1 MMHQPLKGIKVVE
14 LGIFAAAPMCA
25 KVLGDWGAD
34 IIKVESLAG
43 DPSRTSGAANYG
55 LKVGDPYENPA
66 YENRNLNSR
75 SITLDLK
82 SEEGLQAMYDLLATA
97 DVFIT
102 NMRMKAITKLKLD
115 YETLSPMFP
124 RLVWAA
130 LDGFGTVGPMKD
142 DPGFDIVAFFAGTG
156 LMIDYCEANSAPLQ
170 PAIAFGDFTTGGTLA
185 GGIAA
190 ALFQREKTG
199 KGEKVMISLMGQSLF
214 NQANTIMTANMGNDP
229 YPKSRLKPSSPLINN
244 FRCKD
249 GQWVMISILDYNRYI
264 GAISEMI
271 GHPEI
276 MQDPR
281 FNEIV
286 EGKKH
291 SAELTVLLDEWFSTH
306 DYAEV
311 GQKLKDADI
320 AHNRIKHLTDM
331 PDDEQA
337 KANNYI
343 YWAPSRNGKPMLCVA
358 SPIKFGNID
367 LPPHKFAALLGENS
381 AEILKEIGY
390 SDEKIQKM
398 IDDKVTSV
406 WTDPI
411 PDIQCENK

>member
-1 MMHQPLKGIKVVE
+1 MMNQPLKGVRVVE
-14 LGIFAAAPMCA
+14 LGIYAAAPMCG

-34 IIKVESLAG
+34 VIKVESLAG

-55 LKVGDPYENPA
+55 LKTGDPYENPA
-66 YENRNLNSR
+66 YENRNLNTR
-75 SITLDLK
+75 SLTLNLK
-82 SEEGLQAMYDLLATA
+82 SEEGIQAMYDLLETA

-115 YETLSPMFP
+115 YETLAPKFP

-156 LMIDYCEANSAPLQ
+156 LMIDYCEADTAPLN

-214 NQANTIMTANMGNDP
+214 NQANTIMTANMGRDP

-249 GQWVMISILDYNRYI
+249 GEWVMISILDYNRYVK
-264 GAISEMI
+264 AVCEMI
-271 GHPEI
+271 GRPEL
-276 MQDPR
+276 MQDDR
-281 FNEIV
+281 FNDILA
-286 EGKKH
+286 GKKH
-291 SAELTVLLDEWFSTH
+291 SSEFTQILDQWFSTH
-306 DYAEV
+306 DFAEV
-311 GQKLKDADI
+311 DQKLKEADI

-331 PDDEQA
+331 PDDAQA
-337 KANNYI
+337 RANNYV

-367 LPPHKFAALLGENS
+367 LPPHKFAALLGEHS
-381 AEILKEIGY
+381 EEILKELGY
-390 SDEKIQKM
+390 SEKKIQNM
-398 IDDKVTSV
+398 IRDKVTSV

-411 PDIQCENK
+411 PVIES

>member
-1 MMHQPLKGIKVVE
+1 MMHQPLKGIRVVE
-14 LGIFAAAPMCA
+14 LGIWAAAPMCG

-34 IIKVESLAG
+34 VIKVESLGG

-66 YENRNLNSR
+66 YENRNLNTR

-97 DVFIT
+97 DVFVT
-102 NMRMKAITKLKLD
+102 NMRLKAITKLKLD
-115 YETLSPMFP
+115 YETLAPMFP
-124 RLVWAA
+124 RLVWAS
-130 LDGFGTVGPMKD
+130 LDGFGPLGPQKD

-156 LMIDYCEANSAPLQ
+156 LMIDYCEADTAPMN

-199 KGEKVMISLMGQSLF
+199 KGEKVMISLMGQSLY
-214 NQANTIMTANMGNDP
+214 NQANTIMTANMGIDP
-229 YPKSRLKPSSPLINN
+229 YPKSRKKPSSPLINS

-249 GQWVMISILDYNRYI
+249 GEWVMVSMLDYNRYYP
-264 GAISEMI
+264 AVCDMI
-271 GHPEI
+271 GRPD
-276 MQDPR
+276 MKDDTR
-281 FNEIV
+281 FNDILAGKANSAALTEI
-286 EGKKH
+286 
-291 SAELTVLLDEWFSTH
+291 LDAWFAQH

-311 GQKLKDADI
+311 DHLLQQADI

-331 PDDEQA
+331 PDDPQA

-343 YWAPSRNGKPMLCVA
+343 YWAPSRNGTPMLCVA
-358 SPIKFGNID
+358 SPIKFGNMD

-381 AEILKEIGY
+381 EEILKELGY

-398 IDDKVTSV
+398 IASKVTSV

-411 PDIQCENK
+411 PEIKE